1 MPPSSIAAGHA
12 PVRGGPVRFGVD
24 QLLDDRARWGRWRRV
39 GLVTNE
45 AARLA
50 ADVAVRSRAALLAA
64 GVPVVRLFGPEH
76 GLGGVAADGAAVADG
91 LDPLTGVPVVSL
103 YGARMRPARAQ
114 LADLDVVLFDI
125 PDVGAR
131 FYTYAWTLWHLL
143 HAAAEAG
150 VPVVVLDRPNPLGG
164 VLDAAEGPL
173 LEDDCRS
180 FVGESSIPVRHSL
193 TLGELARL
201 WQRES
206 VPGVALS
213 VVPCAGWD
221 AARAWPAAGVPWVP
235 TSPAMPAWESARWY
249 PGTCLLEGTS
259 VSVGRGTAA
268 PFAQVGAP
276 WLDGAGVAEAVR
288 VELEAPE
295 AGGLAERVR
304 VTPTTFTPREGP
316 YAGERCV
323 GVSLALAPEDA
334 GGTWVARVLR
344 PVWLGL
350 ALAGAIADRHPGEFA
365 WGRYPTAAN
374 PSGEDHLAR
383 LVGRRDVGARLV
395 AVRGAERRAA
405 MAEWTAVPGWG
416 DRVAGVVL
424 YGRG

>member
-1 MPPSSIAAGHA
+1 MPPSSIAVRPL
-12 PVRGGPVRFGVD
+12 PVRAGPVRFGVD
-24 QLLDDRARWGRWRRV
+24 QLLADRTRWGRWRRV

-45 AARLA
+45 AARPA
-50 ADVAVRSRAALLAA
+50 ADATQRSRVALLAA

-91 LDPLTGVPVVSL
+91 CDPLTGVPVVSL
-103 YGARMRPARAQ
+103 YGAQLRPARAQ
-114 LADLDVVLFDI
+114 LGDLDAVLFDI

-143 HAAAEAG
+143 HAAADAG

-164 VLDAAEGPL
+164 VLAAAEGPL

-201 WQRES
+201 WQREA

-221 AARAWPAAGVPWVP
+221 ATRAWPATGVPWVP

-259 VSVGRGTAA
+259 VSVGRGTPA

-276 WLDGAGVAEAVR
+276 WLDAAAVAEAVA
-288 VELEAPE
+288 EALEAPE
-295 AGGLAERVR
+295 AGDMRARVR
-304 VTPTTFTPREGP
+304 VRPAAFAPSEGP
-316 YAGERCV
+316 YAGERCA
-323 GVSLALAPEDA
+323 GVSLTLAPEDA
-334 GGTWVARVLR
+334 DGAWVARVLR

-350 ALAGAIADRHPGEFA
+350 ALAGAIAERHPEDFA

-374 PSGEDHLAR
+374 PSGDDHLAR

-395 AVRGAERRAA
+395 SVRGAERRAA
-405 MAEWTAVPGWG
+405 MAAWTAAPGWG
-416 DRVAGVVL
+416 ARVAEVL
-424 YGRG
+424 LYARG

>member
-1 MPPSSIAAGHA
+1 MPEFPGAPSTL
-12 PVRGGPVRFGVD
+12 PLVRFGVD
-24 QLLDDRARWGRWRRV
+24 ALLADPARWGGWRRV
-39 GLVTNE
+39 GLVTND

-50 ADVAVRSRAALLAA
+50 ADAELRSRAALRAA

-114 LADLDVVLFDI
+114 LADLDAVLFDI

-143 HAAAEAG
+143 HAAADAG

-173 LEDDCRS
+173 LADDCRS
-180 FVGESSIPVRHSL
+180 FVGESSIPVRHGL

-201 WQRES
+201 WQREA

-221 AARAWPAAGVPWVP
+221 ATRAWPAAGVPWVP
-235 TSPAMPAWESARWY
+235 TSPAMPAWASARWY
-249 PGTCLLEGTS
+249 PGTCLFEGTS
-259 VSVGRGTAA
+259 VSVGRGTPA

-276 WLDGAGVAEAVR
+276 WLDAAAVAEAVR
-288 VELEAPE
+288 AELAAAE
-295 AGGLAERVR
+295 AGGMGERVR
-304 VTPTTFTPREGP
+304 VTATVFTPAEGP
-316 YAGERCV
+316 YAGATCA
-323 GVSLALAPEDA
+323 GVSLALVPEDA
-334 GGTWVARVLR
+334 DGAWVARMLR

-350 ALAGAIADRHPGEFA
+350 TLLGAIADRHPGEFA

-374 PSGEDHLAR
+374 PSGEGHLAR
-383 LVGRRDVGARLV
+383 LVGRRDVGSRLV
-395 AVRGAERRAA
+395 AVRGASRRAA
-405 MAEWTAVPGWG
+405 IAEWTAVPGWG
-416 DRVAGVVL
+416 DRVEPVL
-424 YGRG
+424 LYARG

>member
-1 MPPSSIAAGHA
+1 MH
-12 PVRGGPVRFGVD
+12 FGVD
-24 QLLDDRARWGRWRRV
+24 VLLADPAPRRGWRRV

-50 ADVAVRSRAALLAA
+50 ADGSVRTRVALLAA

-76 GLGGVAADGAAVADG
+76 GLGAVAADGAAVGDG
-91 LDPLTGVPVVSL
+91 VDPLTGVPVVSL
-103 YGARMRPARAQ
+103 YGARMRPEPAQ

-143 HAAAEAG
+143 HACAESG

-164 VLDAAEGPL
+164 VLAAAEGPL

-201 WQRES
+201 WQREA
-206 VPGVALS
+206 VPAVSLT

-221 AARAWPAAGVPWVP
+221 PTRAWPATGVPWVP
-235 TSPAMPAWESARWY
+235 TSPAMPSCASARWY

-259 VSVGRGTAA
+259 VSVGRGTDA

-276 WLDGAGVAEAVR
+276 WMDGAAVAEAVQR
-288 VELEAPE
+288 ALEFPE
-295 AGGLAERVR
+295 AGEMGERVCVR
-304 VTPTTFTPREGP
+304 PTVFAPIEGP
-316 YAGERCV
+316 YAGERCA
-323 GVSLALAPEDA
+323 GVSLVLAPEDA
-334 GGTWVARVLR
+334 DGAWVARVLR

-350 ALAGAIADRHPGEFA
+350 ALVGAIADRHPGDFA

-374 PSGEDHLAR
+374 PSGADHLAR
-383 LVGRRDVGARLV
+383 LVGRREVGGQLVALQGGARGA
-395 AVRGAERRAA
+395 AV
-405 MAEWTAVPGWG
+405 AEWVGVPGWG
-416 DRVAGVVL
+416 ARVGPVL
-424 YGRG
+424 VYGRG